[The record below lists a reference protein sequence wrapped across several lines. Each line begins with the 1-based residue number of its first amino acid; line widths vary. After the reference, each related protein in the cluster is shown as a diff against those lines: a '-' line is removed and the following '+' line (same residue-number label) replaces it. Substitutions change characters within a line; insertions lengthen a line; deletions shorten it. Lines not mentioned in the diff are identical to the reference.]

1 MIPLLHIITD
11 DAILSRSGFL
21 EGAQTLMAAGKEK
34 VVFHLRGPGL
44 PGRRIFELAQALK
57 KPAKKTGTLFLVNDR
72 VDVALA
78 LDLPGVHLSQRSLPP
93 SEARKLL
100 GPDKVLGVSTHV
112 VREAVEAERGGGEFL
127 LVGTLFVT
135 PSHPE
140 GDPGGPERMEEVAPA
155 TSLPLIG
162 IGGITPPRVRVVM
175 EAGGH
180 GVAVRSGI
188 WGADDPAEAV
198 GLFLEEIEGF
208 RKSE

>member
-11 DAILSRSGFL
+11 DDILSQKGFL
-21 EGAQTLMAAGKEK
+21 DGAQSLMAAGKGK

-44 PGRRIFELAQALK
+44 GGRRIYELAQALK
-57 KPAKKTGTLFLVNDR
+57 KPAKKSGALFLVNDR

-93 SEARKLL
+93 VEARALI
-100 GPDKVLGVSTHV
+100 GHDKVLGVSTHV
-112 VREAVEAERGGGEFL
+112 VREAVEAERGSGEFL
-127 LVGTLFVT
+127 LVGTLFAT
-135 PSHPE
+135 PSHPDGE
-140 GDPGGPERMEEVAPA
+140 PGGVERMDEVSPA

-162 IGGITPPRVRVVM
+162 IGGITPSRVREVM
-175 EAGGH
+175 EVGGH

-188 WGADDPAEAV
+188 WEADDPVEAV
-198 GLFLEEIEGF
+198 GTFLEEIEGF